1 MNFAEY
7 PYVARELEEFF
18 SGSRWGG
25 GQEMAYLTYERLVA
39 RDTQIEDAYDDLA
52 LEFKLREQDED
63 YQTTKNEIGKLG
75 FDVGECFFF
84 FLIIIIH

>member
-1 MNFAEY
+1 
-7 PYVARELEEFF
+7 
-18 SGSRWGG
+18 
-25 GQEMAYLTYERLVA
+25 MAYLTYERLVA